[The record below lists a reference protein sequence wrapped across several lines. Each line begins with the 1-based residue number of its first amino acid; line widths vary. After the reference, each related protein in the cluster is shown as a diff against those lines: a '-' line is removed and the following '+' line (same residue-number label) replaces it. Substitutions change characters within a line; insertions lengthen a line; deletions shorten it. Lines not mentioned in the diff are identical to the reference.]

1 MPDWRPPDEILARR
15 INLPHYARGGP
26 DNPLGARALYLSSTL
41 YRIDGSNEPWS
52 IGTQVS
58 PGCIRLRN
66 KDIIDL
72 YGHVKVGAR

>member
-15 INLPHYARGGP
+15 T
-26 DNPLGARALYLSSTL
+26 NPLGARALYLSSTL
-41 YRIDGSNEPWS
+41 YCIHGSNEPWS